1 MEFHMPPVLHNAH
14 GELRKVGFEL
24 EYGGVD
30 LDATAEIIIG
40 LYEGKHHRVSNF
52 LQEVRDTELGIFQL
66 KMDARTLTEK
76 SYEEVLERFGVDTKS
91 QSVEELVEKFASAIV
106 PYELSAPPL
115 PITQIHRIEELRK
128 ALYEKKARGTKSSI
142 ILAYATHIN
151 AEIPRRDVETV
162 LNYLRAFMLL
172 YPWLYDK
179 AEIAIRR
186 RLASYINPYPDEYV
200 RLVLSPG
207 YNPGME
213 QLIDDYHEFNPDR
226 NRALDLY
233 PLLSCLNAERIA
245 SKGDLGNVKPRPTFH
260 YRLPNSLVD
269 EPDWSIAKEWNQW
282 NCVEILASQP
292 DKIRAVSEDYL
303 RVEGKMF
310 MGFFNRWISRTEEW
324 IEC

>member
-1 MEFHMPPVLHNAH
+1 MEFHMPPVLYNEQ
-14 GELRKVGFEL
+14 GVLRKVGFEL

-30 LDATAEIIIG
+30 LDATAELIIG
-40 LYEGKHHRVSNF
+40 LYGGKHHRESNF
-52 LQEVRDTELGIFQL
+52 LQEVRDTKLGTFQL

-76 SYEEVLERFGVDTKS
+76 SYEETLERFGIDTRS
-91 QSVEELVEKFASAIV
+91 QGVEELVEKFAAVIV

-115 PITQIHRIEELRK
+115 AITEMHRIEELRR
-128 ALYEKKARGTKSSI
+128 ALLERKARGTKSSI

-151 AEIPRRDVETV
+151 AEIPRRDAETV
-162 LNYLRAFMLL
+162 LRYLRAFILL

-200 RLVLSPG
+200 RLVLDPE
-207 YNPGME
+207 YNPHTE
-213 QLIDDYHEFNPDR
+213 QLIDDYHAFNPDR

-233 PLLSCLNAERIA
+233 PLLSCLNAEHVA

-292 DKIRAVSEDYL
+292 EKIRTLSEDYL
-303 RVEGKMF
+303 RVEKKML